1 MFVWICIILP
11 DCNRFSRVT
20 LGGCCLGPDGAEVLC
35 ELIGKMASSLKV
47 LSVETSELEDD
58 GVSKIAS
65 AFSGVDNVV
74 EELRL
79 SENELEEG
87 ALDALIGASF
97 PKLRLL
103 SLKDNMELEDL
114 EDKKKE
120 IRDKFPNAVV
130 CIDDDDEEEV
140 AEQPDA
146 AVDALAD
153 QLAGL

>member
-1 MFVWICIILP
+1 M
-11 DCNRFSRVT
+11 
-20 LGGCCLGPDGAEVLC
+20 
-35 ELIGKMASSLKV
+35 